1 VRVRAARGV
10 ALHARA
16 PLLPFEA
23 SGTRPADWLE
33 A

>member
-10 ALHARA
+10 ALHVRA

-23 SGTRPADWLE
+23 SGTRPDEWRE